1 MNQVKIGRFI
11 AKMRKQQNLTQCE
24 FADTLGISN
33 KTVSKWECGNGMP
46 ELSLMMPI
54 CAVLKI
60 NINELFSGEKLTDA
74 DYKKKA
80 EENIVKL
87 IEESE
92 KIKKNIV
99 GGKVLGKVGN
109 IDMNVSEAHKTNTEF
124 WNTIGLNTYRSLRQ
138 IMSKAVA
145 KIKNLYIGEG
155 SMNQVFGSKYKQ
167 QYIFGICC

>member
-24 FADTLGISN
+24 FADTLGN
-33 KTVSKWECGNGMP
+33 KTVSKWGCGKGMP
-46 ELSLMMPI
+46 ELSLMIPI
-54 CAVLKI
+54 CEILKI
-60 NINELFSGEKLTDA
+60 NLNELFSGEKLTDA

-80 EENIVKL
+80 EENIMKL

-109 IDMNVSEAHKTNTEF
+109 IDMNVSEVHKTNIEF
-124 WNTIGLNTYRSLRQ
+124 WNTIGSEFLGATALPKWGGLLN
-138 IMSKAVA
+138 MH
-145 KIKNLYIGEG
+145 
-155 SMNQVFGSKYKQ
+155 
-167 QYIFGICC
+167 